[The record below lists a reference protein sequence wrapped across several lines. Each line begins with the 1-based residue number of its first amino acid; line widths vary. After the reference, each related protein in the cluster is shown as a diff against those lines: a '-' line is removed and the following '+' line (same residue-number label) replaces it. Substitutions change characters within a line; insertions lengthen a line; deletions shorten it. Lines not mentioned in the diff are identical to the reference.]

1 MSKQEQLIAQKRQQI
16 LEKQRTLELAK
27 QIAAEATKDTTS
39 ATETAETSEA
49 TSGKVLLPFSNDG
62 SFLERF
68 KQLSEKIV
76 KQTEDQVK
84 PIVPEPDAAAA
95 VEPTPTAVG
104 VSS

>member
-1 MSKQEQLIAQKRQQI
+1 M
-16 LEKQRTLELAK
+16 
-27 QIAAEATKDTTS
+27 
-39 ATETAETSEA
+39 
-49 TSGKVLLPFSNDG
+49 LLPFSNDG

-104 VSS
+104 VSARYVFLPSVCVCVTVCHTITMMFHF